1 MNCWRTALRALAL
14 VFVVCA
20 SIARADTFNVN
31 SVYDAQTGSSFTSS
45 SGSVL
50 TAINSAAEEYT
61 TNALAIESGS
71 EYYLDVAL
79 ADASATAGTPGRV
92 VVRVQARPQ
101 AYWNGEFRLDLR
113 NGSSV
118 LASTLVRLDGTPG
131 TDSTKGQ
138 VTVFDWDVTSAISS
152 VQLQNTATLRL
163 TNRLAS
169 GRDVYLTHVLQT
181 VDFGGGT
188 SSNAPPRV
196 GITSPANGASF
207 TAPANITIQAQATDS
222 DGSVARVDFLS
233 NGTRVGSD
241 ASAPYSMSLANLA
254 AGSYSIVARAIDNLG
269 ATADSSAVNLS
280 VAAGTAT
287 STSAGR
293 IAAGPTMGLAG
304 SRTFSFTPSA
314 AGGTIRWSVARL
326 TTPELGGSTTTT
338 SSLFTAT
345 GASASFNLTQ
355 TSGSQTVYR
364 ITASDNGASDT
375 REIQVFAAGAKTAF
389 VYKTAGNPDVPM
401 YITVPANLTAATH
414 VLLNMH
420 GNGRTASSYHDTWS
434 PWTRNHNY
442 ILVTPYFSDANWPD
456 SGYHQGNVFEAENCA
471 GALNPESRWSFT
483 IVDSAFTTLKSRFQL
498 NDNKYDIW
506 GHSAGAQ
513 FVHRMMLWKPNA
525 RIRFGMAANSGWYT
539 APDTSIT
546 CPYGLRHPLLS
557 FTTQQLVNY
566 TNRNMI
572 IFRGTEDT
580 LRDSDLRTTS
590 LADAQGYNRWERA
603 QYMYDKGVEINTNL
617 KWQLIPVP
625 NSGHDKDT
633 MAPGAQQFLLN
644 PTPNLSFQ

>member
-1 MNCWRTALRALAL
+1 MRALAL
-14 VFVVCA
+14 VLVMCA
-20 SIARADTFNVN
+20 STARADTFNVN
-31 SVYDAQTGSSFTSS
+31 SVYDAQTNNTFTSP

-71 EYYLDVAL
+71 GYYLDVAFP
-79 ADASATAGTPGRV
+79 DASSSRGTPGRV
-92 VVRVQARPQ
+92 VIRVQVRPQ
-101 AYWNGEFRLDLR
+101 ASWDGEFRLDLR
-113 NGSSV
+113 DGSSV

-138 VTVFDWDVTSAISS
+138 MTVFDWDVTSAITS
-152 VQLQNTATLRL
+152 VELQNAATLRL

-169 GRDVYLTHVLQT
+169 GRDVYLTHAVQT

-188 SSNAPPRV
+188 TVNAPPRV

-207 TAPANITIQAQATDS
+207 TAPANITIQAQAADT

-241 ASAPYSMSLANLA
+241 ASAPYSMSLANLG
-254 AGSYSIVARAIDNLG
+254 AGNYSIVARATDNLG
-269 ATADSSAVNLS
+269 ATADSSAVNVS
-280 VAAGTAT
+280 VAATTA
-287 STSAGR
+287 SVVPGR
-293 IAAGPTMGLAG
+293 ITAGPTMGLAG
-304 SRTFSFTPSA
+304 NRTFTFTPSA
-314 AGGTIRWSVARL
+314 AGGTIRWSVARS
-326 TTPELGGSTTTT
+326 TAPEMGGSATTT
-338 SSLFTAT
+338 SNVFTAT
-345 GASASFNLTQ
+345 GASASFNLAQ
-355 TSGSQTVYR
+355 TSGRQTIYR
-364 ITASDNGASDT
+364 ITASDSGATDT
-375 REIQVFAAGAKTAF
+375 REIQVFAPGMKTAF

-401 YITVPANLTAATH
+401 YITVPANLTTATH

-420 GNGRTASSYHDTWS
+420 GNGRTASSYHDTWHS
-434 PWTRNHNY
+434 WTRNNNY

-456 SGYHQGNVFEAENCA
+456 SGYHQGNVFEAENCS
-471 GALNPESRWSFT
+471 GALNSEARWSFT
-483 IVDSAFTTLKSRFQL
+483 IVDSSFTHLKSRFQL
-498 NDNKYDIW
+498 RDNKYDIW

-513 FVHRMMLWKPNA
+513 FIHRMMLWKPNA
-525 RIRFGMAANSGWYT
+525 RIRFGMPANAGWYT

-546 CPYGLRHPLLS
+546 CPYGLRHPLLNV
-557 FTTQQLVNY
+557 TTQQLVNY

-590 LADAQGYNRWERA
+590 QADAQGRNRWERA
-603 QYMYDKGVEINTNL
+603 QYMYNKGVEINTNL
-617 KWQLIPVP
+617 NWQLIPVP

-633 MAPGAQQFLLN
+633 MAPGAQEFLLN

>member
-1 MNCWRTALRALAL
+1 MNFRRTAWRALAL
-14 VFVVCA
+14 VLITCA
-20 SIARADTFNVN
+20 SIARADTFAVN
-31 SVYDAQTGSSFTSS
+31 SVYDAEANRTFTSA

-71 EYYLDVAL
+71 QYYLDVAL
-79 ADASATAGTPGRV
+79 ADASSAAGTPGRV
-92 VVRVQARPQ
+92 VIRVQARPQ
-101 AYWNGEFRLDLR
+101 AAWNGEFRLDLR

-138 VTVFDWDVTSAISS
+138 LTVFDWDVTSAITS

-188 SSNAPPRV
+188 SINSPPRV
-196 GITSPANGASF
+196 SITSPSNGASF
-207 TAPANITIQAQATDS
+207 TAPASVTVAAQATDS
-222 DGSVARVDFLS
+222 DGSIARVDFLS

-241 ASAPYSMSLANLA
+241 TTAPYSMSLASLA
-254 AGSYSIVARAIDNLG
+254 AGNYSIVARAVDNLG
-269 ATADSSAVNLS
+269 ATADSSAVNIS
-280 VAAGTAT
+280 VAAGTTTAV
-287 STSAGR
+287 AGK
-293 IAAGPTMGLAG
+293 ISAGPTMGLAG
-304 SRTFSFTPSA
+304 SRTFTFTPSA
-314 AGGTIRWSVARL
+314 SGGTIRWSVARL

-338 SSLFTAT
+338 SNVFAAT
-345 GASASFNLTQ
+345 GSSASFNLSQISGYQ
-355 TSGSQTVYR
+355 TIYR
-364 ITASDNGASDT
+364 VTASDSGATDT
-375 REIQVFAAGAKTAF
+375 REIQVFAPGAKTAF
-389 VYKTAGNPDVPM
+389 VFKTPGNPDVPM
-401 YITVPANLTAATH
+401 YITVPANLTTSTH

-420 GNGRTASSYHDTWS
+420 GNGRTASSYHDAWY

-456 SGYHQGNVFEAENCA
+456 SAYHQGNVFTAENCV
-471 GALNPESRWSFT
+471 GSLVPEANWSFT
-483 IVDSAFTTLKSRFQL
+483 IVDNAFTHLKNRFQL
-498 NDNKYDIW
+498 RDNKYDIW

-525 RIRFGMAANSGWYT
+525 RIRYGMPANSGWYT
-539 APDTSIT
+539 APDTSIS
-546 CPYGLRHPLLS
+546 CPYGLRNPLLN
-557 FTTQQLVNY
+557 FTTQRLLDY
-566 TNRNMI
+566 TNRQMI

-580 LRDSDLRTTS
+580 LRDSELRTTPE
-590 LADAQGYNRWERA
+590 ADAQGRNRWERA
-603 QYMYDKGVEINTNL
+603 QYMYNKGVEINTNL
-617 KWQLIPVP
+617 NWQLIAVP

-633 MAPGAQQFLLN
+633 MAPGAQQFLLD
-644 PTPNLSFQ
+644 PASNLSFQ